1 MSIKISVKDAS
12 KRYRVTERTIYR
24 KVAKYEVYQFENGLY
39 DRDQLDALFDN
50 YFKPDYLEIDWSRA
64 GCKGLPTDFFYRIEE
79 RGVLKLIDVDVF
91 RFTCAPCP
99 IWKQCLRYATDN
111 EEYGVWGGMTT
122 DERNSV
128 STGENPD
135 IKRKVINDFSKYGIT
150 KEMIY
155 EAIGQ

>member
-1 MSIKISVKDAS
+1 M
-12 KRYRVTERTIYR
+12 
-24 KVAKYEVYQFENGLY
+24 
-39 DRDQLDALFDN
+39 
-50 YFKPDYLEIDWSRA
+50 
-64 GCKGLPTDFFYRIEE
+64 
-79 RGVLKLIDVDVF
+79 
-91 RFTCAPCP
+91 
-99 IWKQCLRYATDN
+99 YATDN